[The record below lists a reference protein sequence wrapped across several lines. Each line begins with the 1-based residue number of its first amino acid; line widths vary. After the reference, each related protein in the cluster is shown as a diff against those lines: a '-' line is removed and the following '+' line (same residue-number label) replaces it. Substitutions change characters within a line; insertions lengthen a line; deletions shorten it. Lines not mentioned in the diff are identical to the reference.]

1 MSRKT
6 FKRILSIGVC
16 TLVLSMSLYYT
27 EKAHAIAG
35 PSDRQY
41 VENPNPHIIVNVT
54 GTDQNG
60 NSILP
65 HYIEVNVKMGQT
77 LSKEEILDYIA
88 RNLNSSVGGE
98 SKNVQYSNIEFNES
112 AYLKRQLDDGKTEE
126 IAIDNDGVTVPKDG
140 PNKFWIDVPVTCT
153 VTPIVTET
161 HEVRW
166 GTPVAISHRIYFVE
180 ESSGKVLDE
189 YTNLHTADSE
199 LNGYRVGDYI
209 TDYALSKS
217 AYEAFLNSRL
227 DKEGYKLQHRI
238 STNVRQNLQ
247 INKLIFNYDFNE
259 ENIYYQIGNIR
270 PLLSRSS
277 AEVESD
283 IITERYYVSKNAKSL
298 ARTESTISI
307 KMVDAKTEQP
317 LFNHT
322 LTGYQ
327 LVTVSHVYN
336 RLFEENL
343 IPTTKSGE
351 RYFIQNMK
359 KTAEQEYTVYLSETP
374 YSKENAPVISYD
386 ARPVDWD
393 YHSGASGSLENQPN
407 IYTEE
412 DSTEFLGNKP
422 QAACYPN
429 KQFACENTDSKY
441 NYSYLEK

>member
-1 MSRKT
+1 
-6 FKRILSIGVC
+6 
-16 TLVLSMSLYYT
+16 MSLYYT

-41 VENPNPHIIVNVT
+41 VEKPNPHIIVNVT

-98 SKNVQYSNIEFNES
+98 SKNVQYSNIEFKES
-112 AYLKRQLDDGKTEE
+112 AYLKRQLDDRKIEE

-153 VTPIVTET
+153 VNSITPKLHKVE
-161 HEVRW
+161 W
-166 GTPVAISHRIYFVE
+166 GTPISVLHYVQFVDKTT
-180 ESSGKVLDE
+180 GKTLEDFKTIDFAE
-189 YTNLHTADSE
+189 IDLGIRHTGDS
-199 LNGYRVGDYI
+199 I
-209 TDYALSKS
+209 TDKELYNS
-217 AYEAFLNSRL
+217 AYSAFLRSKL
-227 DKEGYKLQHRI
+227 TKQGYQFQYRI
-238 STNVRQNLQ
+238 STDVQQNLQ
-247 INKLIFNYDFNE
+247 VTKKLYNYDVNE
-259 ENIYYQIGNIR
+259 ELINYQIENNR
-270 PLLSRSS
+270 PTLNLSNE
-277 AEVESD
+277 AETD
-283 IITERYYVSKNAKSL
+283 IFFERYYVSRDGDSL

-307 KMVDAKTEQP
+307 KMVDSKTEQA
-317 LFNHT
+317 LFNRT

-327 LVTVSHVYN
+327 LATVSNVYN

-351 RYFIQNMK
+351 KYFIQNMK

-429 KQFACENTDSKY
+429 KQFACENTDSTY

>member
-77 LSKEEILDYIA
+77 LSKKEILDYIA

-98 SKNVQYSNIEFNES
+98 SKNVQYSNIELKES

-153 VTPIVTET
+153 VNSITPKLHKVE
-161 HEVRW
+161 W
-166 GTPVAISHRIYFVE
+166 GTPISVLHYVQFVDKTT
-180 ESSGKVLDE
+180 GKTLEDFKTIDFAE
-189 YTNLHTADSE
+189 IDLGIRHTGDS
-199 LNGYRVGDYI
+199 I
-209 TDYALSKS
+209 TDKELYNS
-217 AYEAFLNSRL
+217 AYSAFLRSKL
-227 DKEGYKLQHRI
+227 TKQGYQFQYRI
-238 STNVRQNLQ
+238 STDVQQNLQ
-247 INKLIFNYDFNE
+247 VTKKLYNYDVNE
-259 ENIYYQIGNIR
+259 ELINYQIENNR
-270 PLLSRSS
+270 PTLNLSNE
-277 AEVESD
+277 AETD
-283 IITERYYVSKNAKSL
+283 IFFERYYVSRDGDSL

-307 KMVDAKTEQP
+307 KMVDAKTEQA

-327 LVTVSHVYN
+327 LATVSNVYN

-351 RYFIQNMK
+351 KYFIQNMK
-359 KTAEQEYTVYLSETP
+359 KTAEQEYTVYLSEIP

>member
-16 TLVLSMSLYYT
+16 TLVLSMSPYYT

-41 VENPNPHIIVNVT
+41 VEKPNPHIIVNVT

-98 SKNVQYSNIEFNES
+98 SKNVQYSNIEFKES
-112 AYLKRQLDDGKTEE
+112 AYLKRQLDDRKIEE

-153 VTPIVTET
+153 VNSITPKLHKVE
-161 HEVRW
+161 W
-166 GTPVAISHRIYFVE
+166 GTPISVLHYVQFVDKTT
-180 ESSGKVLDE
+180 GKTLEDFKTIDFAE
-189 YTNLHTADSE
+189 IDLGIRHTGDS
-199 LNGYRVGDYI
+199 I
-209 TDYALSKS
+209 TDKELYNS
-217 AYEAFLNSRL
+217 AYSAFLRSKL
-227 DKEGYKLQHRI
+227 TKQGYQFQYRI
-238 STNVRQNLQ
+238 STDVQQNLQ
-247 INKLIFNYDFNE
+247 VTKKLYNYDVNE
-259 ENIYYQIGNIR
+259 ELINYQIENNR
-270 PLLSRSS
+270 PTLNLSNE
-277 AEVESD
+277 AETD
-283 IITERYYVSKNAKSL
+283 IFFERYYVSRDGDSL

-307 KMVDAKTEQP
+307 KMVDSKTEQA

-327 LVTVSHVYN
+327 LATVSNVYN

-351 RYFIQNMK
+351 KYFIQNMK

-429 KQFACENTDSKY
+429 KQFACENTDSTY

>member
-1 MSRKT
+1 
-6 FKRILSIGVC
+6 
-16 TLVLSMSLYYT
+16 MSLYYT

-77 LSKEEILDYIA
+77 LSKKEILDYIA

-98 SKNVQYSNIEFNES
+98 SKNVQYSNIEFKES

-153 VTPIVTET
+153 VNSITPKFHKVE
-161 HEVRW
+161 W
-166 GTPVAISHRIYFVE
+166 GTPISVLHYVQFVDKTT
-180 ESSGKVLDE
+180 GKTLEDFKTIDFAE
-189 YTNLHTADSE
+189 IDLGIRHTGDS
-199 LNGYRVGDYI
+199 I
-209 TDYALSKS
+209 TDKELYNS
-217 AYEAFLNSRL
+217 AYSAFLRSKL
-227 DKEGYKLQHRI
+227 TKQGYQFQYRI
-238 STNVRQNLQ
+238 STDVQQNLQ
-247 INKLIFNYDFNE
+247 VTKKLYNYDVNE
-259 ENIYYQIGNIR
+259 ELINYQIENNR
-270 PLLSRSS
+270 PTLNLSNE
-277 AEVESD
+277 AETD
-283 IITERYYVSKNAKSL
+283 IFFERYYVSRDGDSL

-327 LVTVSHVYN
+327 LSTVSNVYN

-351 RYFIQNMK
+351 KYFIQNMK

-374 YSKENAPVISYD
+374 YSEENAPVISYD

>member
-1 MSRKT
+1 
-6 FKRILSIGVC
+6 
-16 TLVLSMSLYYT
+16 MSLYYT

-77 LSKEEILDYIA
+77 LSKKEILDYIA

-98 SKNVQYSNIEFNES
+98 SKNVQYSNIEFKES

-126 IAIDNDGVTVPKDG
+126 IAIDNDGVTVLKDG

-153 VTPIVTET
+153 VNSITPKLHKVE
-161 HEVRW
+161 W
-166 GTPVAISHRIYFVE
+166 GTPISVLHYVQFVDKTT
-180 ESSGKVLDE
+180 GKTLEDFKTIDFAE
-189 YTNLHTADSE
+189 IDLGIRHTGDS
-199 LNGYRVGDYI
+199 I
-209 TDYALSKS
+209 TDKELYNS
-217 AYEAFLNSRL
+217 AYSAFLRSKL
-227 DKEGYKLQHRI
+227 TKQGYQFQYRI
-238 STNVRQNLQ
+238 STDVQQNLQ
-247 INKLIFNYDFNE
+247 VTKKLYNYDVNE
-259 ENIYYQIGNIR
+259 ELINYQIENNR
-270 PLLSRSS
+270 PTLNLSNE
-277 AEVESD
+277 AETD
-283 IITERYYVSKNAKSL
+283 IFFERYYVSRDGDSL

-307 KMVDAKTEQP
+307 KMVDAKTEQA

-327 LVTVSHVYN
+327 LATVSNVYN

-351 RYFIQNMK
+351 KYFIQNMK
-359 KTAEQEYTVYLSETP
+359 KTAEQEYTVYLSEIP

>member
-60 NSILP
+60 NNILP

-77 LSKEEILDYIA
+77 LSKKEILDYIA

-98 SKNVQYSNIEFNES
+98 SKNVQYSNIEFKES

-126 IAIDNDGVTVPKDG
+126 IAIDNDGVIIPKDG

-153 VTPIVTET
+153 VNSITPKLHKVE
-161 HEVRW
+161 W
-166 GTPVAISHRIYFVE
+166 GTPISVLHYIQFVDKTT
-180 ESSGKVLDE
+180 GKTLEDFKTIDFAE
-189 YTNLHTADSE
+189 IDLGIRHTGDS
-199 LNGYRVGDYI
+199 I
-209 TDYALSKS
+209 TDKELYNS
-217 AYEAFLNSRL
+217 AYSAFLRSKL
-227 DKEGYKLQHRI
+227 TKQGYQFQYRI
-238 STNVRQNLQ
+238 STDVQQNLQ
-247 INKLIFNYDFNE
+247 VTKKLYNYDVNE
-259 ENIYYQIGNIR
+259 ELINYQIENNR
-270 PLLSRSS
+270 PTLNLSNE
-277 AEVESD
+277 AETD
-283 IITERYYVSKNAKSL
+283 IFFERYYVSRDGDSL

-327 LVTVSHVYN
+327 LSTVSNIYN

-351 RYFIQNMK
+351 KYFIQNMK

-374 YSKENAPVISYD
+374 YSEENAPVISYD

>member
-41 VENPNPHIIVNVT
+41 VEKPNPHIIVNVT

-98 SKNVQYSNIEFNES
+98 SKNVQYSNIEFKES
-112 AYLKRQLDDGKTEE
+112 AYLKRQLDDRKIEE

-153 VTPIVTET
+153 VNSITPKLHKVE
-161 HEVRW
+161 W
-166 GTPVAISHRIYFVE
+166 GTPISVLHYVQFVDKTT
-180 ESSGKVLDE
+180 GKTLEDFKTIDFAE
-189 YTNLHTADSE
+189 IDLGIRHTGDS
-199 LNGYRVGDYI
+199 I
-209 TDYALSKS
+209 TDKELYNS
-217 AYEAFLNSRL
+217 AYSAFLRSKL
-227 DKEGYKLQHRI
+227 TKQGYQFQYRI
-238 STNVRQNLQ
+238 STDVQQNLQ
-247 INKLIFNYDFNE
+247 VTKKLYNYDVNE
-259 ENIYYQIGNIR
+259 ELINYQIENNR
-270 PLLSRSS
+270 PTLNLSNE
-277 AEVESD
+277 AETD
-283 IITERYYVSKNAKSL
+283 IFFERYYVSRDGDSL

-307 KMVDAKTEQP
+307 KMVDSKTEQA

-327 LVTVSHVYN
+327 LATVSNVYN
-336 RLFEENL
+336 RLFEENI

-351 RYFIQNMK
+351 KYFIQNMK

-429 KQFACENTDSKY
+429 KQFACENTDSTY

>member
-16 TLVLSMSLYYT
+16 TFVLSMSLYYT

-77 LSKEEILDYIA
+77 LSKKEILDYIA

-98 SKNVQYSNIEFNES
+98 SKNVQYSNIEFKES

-153 VTPIVTET
+153 VNSITPKLHKVE
-161 HEVRW
+161 W
-166 GTPVAISHRIYFVE
+166 GTPISVLHYVQFVDKTT
-180 ESSGKVLDE
+180 GKTLEDFKTIDFAE
-189 YTNLHTADSE
+189 IDLGIRHTGDS
-199 LNGYRVGDYI
+199 I
-209 TDYALSKS
+209 TDKELYNS
-217 AYEAFLNSRL
+217 AYSAFLRSKL
-227 DKEGYKLQHRI
+227 TKQGYQFQYRI
-238 STNVRQNLQ
+238 STDVQQNLQ
-247 INKLIFNYDFNE
+247 VTKKLYNYDVNE
-259 ENIYYQIGNIR
+259 ELINYQIENNR
-270 PLLSRSS
+270 PTLNLSNE
-277 AEVESD
+277 AETD
-283 IITERYYVSKNAKSL
+283 IFFERYYVSRDGDSL

-327 LVTVSHVYN
+327 LSTVSNVYN

-351 RYFIQNMK
+351 KYFIQNMK

-374 YSKENAPVISYD
+374 YSEENAPVISYD

>member
-77 LSKEEILDYIA
+77 LSKKEILDYIA

-98 SKNVQYSNIEFNES
+98 SKNVQYSNIEFKES

-153 VTPIVTET
+153 VNSITPKLHKVE
-161 HEVRW
+161 W
-166 GTPVAISHRIYFVE
+166 GTPISVLHYVQFVDKTT
-180 ESSGKVLDE
+180 GKTLEDFKTIDFAE
-189 YTNLHTADSE
+189 IDLGIRHTGDS
-199 LNGYRVGDYI
+199 I
-209 TDYALSKS
+209 TDKELYNS
-217 AYEAFLNSRL
+217 AYSAFLRSKL
-227 DKEGYKLQHRI
+227 TKQGYQFQYRI
-238 STNVRQNLQ
+238 STDVQQNLQ
-247 INKLIFNYDFNE
+247 VTKKLYNYDVNE
-259 ENIYYQIGNIR
+259 ELINYQIENNR
-270 PLLSRSS
+270 PTLNLSNE
-277 AEVESD
+277 AETD
-283 IITERYYVSKNAKSL
+283 IFFERYYVSRDGDSL

-327 LVTVSHVYN
+327 LSTVSNVYN

-351 RYFIQNMK
+351 KYFIQNMK

-374 YSKENAPVISYD
+374 YSEENAPVISYD

>member
-77 LSKEEILDYIA
+77 LSKKEILDYIA

-98 SKNVQYSNIEFNES
+98 SKNVQYSNIEFKES

-153 VTPIVTET
+153 VNSITPKLHKVE
-161 HEVRW
+161 W
-166 GTPVAISHRIYFVE
+166 GTPISVLHYVQFVDKTT
-180 ESSGKVLDE
+180 GKTLEDFKTIDFAE
-189 YTNLHTADSE
+189 IDLGIRHTGDS
-199 LNGYRVGDYI
+199 I
-209 TDYALSKS
+209 TDKELYNS
-217 AYEAFLNSRL
+217 AYSAFLRSKL
-227 DKEGYKLQHRI
+227 TKQGYQFQYRI
-238 STNVRQNLQ
+238 STDVQQNLQ
-247 INKLIFNYDFNE
+247 VTKKLYNYDVNE
-259 ENIYYQIGNIR
+259 ELINYQIENNR
-270 PLLSRSS
+270 PTLNLSNE
-277 AEVESD
+277 AETD
-283 IITERYYVSKNAKSL
+283 IFFERYYVSRDGDSL

-307 KMVDAKTEQP
+307 KMVDAKTEQA

-327 LVTVSHVYN
+327 LATVSNVYN

-351 RYFIQNMK
+351 KYFIQNMK
-359 KTAEQEYTVYLSETP
+359 KTAEQEYTIYLSEIP

>member
-1 MSRKT
+1 
-6 FKRILSIGVC
+6 
-16 TLVLSMSLYYT
+16 MSLYYT

-77 LSKEEILDYIA
+77 LSKKEILDYIA

-98 SKNVQYSNIEFNES
+98 SKNVQYSNIEFKES
-112 AYLKRQLDDGKTEE
+112 AYMKRQLDDGKTEE
-126 IAIDNDGVTVPKDG
+126 IAIDNDGVIIPKDG

-153 VTPIVTET
+153 VNSITPKLHKVE
-161 HEVRW
+161 W
-166 GTPVAISHRIYFVE
+166 GTPISVLHYIQFVDKTT
-180 ESSGKVLDE
+180 GKTLEDFKTIDFAE
-189 YTNLHTADSE
+189 IDLGIRHTGDS
-199 LNGYRVGDYI
+199 I
-209 TDYALSKS
+209 TDKELYNS
-217 AYEAFLNSRL
+217 AYSAFLRSKL
-227 DKEGYKLQHRI
+227 TKQGYQFQYRI
-238 STNVRQNLQ
+238 STDVQQNLQ
-247 INKLIFNYDFNE
+247 VTKKLYNYDVNE
-259 ENIYYQIGNIR
+259 ELINYQIENNR
-270 PLLSRSS
+270 PTLNLSNE
-277 AEVESD
+277 AETD
-283 IITERYYVSKNAKSL
+283 IFFERYYVSRDGDSL

-327 LVTVSHVYN
+327 LSTVSNIYN

-351 RYFIQNMK
+351 KYFIQNMK

-374 YSKENAPVISYD
+374 YSEENAPVISYD

>member
-77 LSKEEILDYIA
+77 LSKKEILDYIA

-98 SKNVQYSNIEFNES
+98 SKNVQYSNIEFKES

-153 VTPIVTET
+153 VNSITPKLHKVE
-161 HEVRW
+161 W
-166 GTPVAISHRIYFVE
+166 GTPISVLHYVQFVDKTT
-180 ESSGKVLDE
+180 GKTLEDFKTIDFAE
-189 YTNLHTADSE
+189 IDLGIRHTGDS
-199 LNGYRVGDYI
+199 I
-209 TDYALSKS
+209 TDKELYDS
-217 AYEAFLNSRL
+217 AYSAFLRSKL
-227 DKEGYKLQHRI
+227 TKQGYQFQYRI
-238 STNVRQNLQ
+238 STDVQQNLQ
-247 INKLIFNYDFNE
+247 VTKKLYNYDVNE
-259 ENIYYQIGNIR
+259 ELINYQIENNR
-270 PLLSRSS
+270 PTLNLSNE
-277 AEVESD
+277 AETD
-283 IITERYYVSKNAKSL
+283 IFFERYYVSRDGDSL

-307 KMVDAKTEQP
+307 KMVDAKTEQA

-327 LVTVSHVYN
+327 LATVSNVYN

-351 RYFIQNMK
+351 KYFIQNMK
-359 KTAEQEYTVYLSETP
+359 KTAEQEYTVYLSEIP

>member
-77 LSKEEILDYIA
+77 LSKKEILDYIA

-98 SKNVQYSNIEFNES
+98 SKNVQYSNIEFKES

-126 IAIDNDGVTVPKDG
+126 IAIDNDGVIIPKDG

-153 VTPIVTET
+153 VNSITPKLHKVE
-161 HEVRW
+161 W
-166 GTPVAISHRIYFVE
+166 GTPISVLHYIQFVDKTT
-180 ESSGKVLDE
+180 GKTLEDFKTIDFAE
-189 YTNLHTADSE
+189 IDLGIRYTGDS
-199 LNGYRVGDYI
+199 I
-209 TDYALSKS
+209 TDKELYNS
-217 AYEAFLNSRL
+217 AYSAFLRSKL
-227 DKEGYKLQHRI
+227 TKQGYQFQYRI
-238 STNVRQNLQ
+238 STDVQQNLQ
-247 INKLIFNYDFNE
+247 VTKKLYNYDVNE
-259 ENIYYQIGNIR
+259 ELINYQIENNR
-270 PLLSRSS
+270 PTLNLSNE
-277 AEVESD
+277 AETD
-283 IITERYYVSKNAKSL
+283 IFFERYYVSRDGDSL

-327 LVTVSHVYN
+327 LSTVSNIYN

-351 RYFIQNMK
+351 KYFIQNMK

-374 YSKENAPVISYD
+374 YSEENAPVISYD

-429 KQFACENTDSKY
+429 KQFACEILTLNTTIAI
-441 NYSYLEK
+441 

>member
-41 VENPNPHIIVNVT
+41 VEKPNPHIIVNVT

-77 LSKEEILDYIA
+77 LSKKEILDYIA

-98 SKNVQYSNIEFNES
+98 SKNVQYSNIEFKES

-153 VTPIVTET
+153 VNSITPKLHKVE
-161 HEVRW
+161 W
-166 GTPVAISHRIYFVE
+166 GTPISVLHYVQFVDKTT
-180 ESSGKVLDE
+180 GKTLEDFKTIDFAE
-189 YTNLHTADSE
+189 IDLGIRHTGDS
-199 LNGYRVGDYI
+199 I
-209 TDYALSKS
+209 TDKELYNS
-217 AYEAFLNSRL
+217 AYSAFLRSKL
-227 DKEGYKLQHRI
+227 TKQGYQFQYRI
-238 STNVRQNLQ
+238 STDVQQNLQ
-247 INKLIFNYDFNE
+247 VTKKLYNYDVNE
-259 ENIYYQIGNIR
+259 ELINYQIENNR
-270 PLLSRSS
+270 PTLNLSNE
-277 AEVESD
+277 AETD
-283 IITERYYVSKNAKSL
+283 IFFERYYVSRDGDSL

-307 KMVDAKTEQP
+307 KMVDAKTEQA

-327 LVTVSHVYN
+327 LATVSNVYN

-351 RYFIQNMK
+351 KYFIQNMK
-359 KTAEQEYTVYLSETP
+359 KTAEQEYTVYLSEIP

>member
-1 MSRKT
+1 
-6 FKRILSIGVC
+6 
-16 TLVLSMSLYYT
+16 MSLYYT

-77 LSKEEILDYIA
+77 LSKKEILDYIA

-98 SKNVQYSNIEFNES
+98 SKNVQYSNIEFKES

-153 VTPIVTET
+153 VNSITPKLHKVE
-161 HEVRW
+161 W
-166 GTPVAISHRIYFVE
+166 GTPISVLHYVQFVDKTT
-180 ESSGKVLDE
+180 GKTLEDFKTIDFAE
-189 YTNLHTADSE
+189 IDLGIRHTGDS
-199 LNGYRVGDYI
+199 I
-209 TDYALSKS
+209 TDKELYNS
-217 AYEAFLNSRL
+217 AYSAFLRSKL
-227 DKEGYKLQHRI
+227 TKQGYQFQYRI
-238 STNVRQNLQ
+238 STDVQQNLQ
-247 INKLIFNYDFNE
+247 VTKKLYNYDVNE
-259 ENIYYQIGNIR
+259 ELINYQIENNR
-270 PLLSRSS
+270 PTLNLSNE
-277 AEVESD
+277 AETD
-283 IITERYYVSKNAKSL
+283 IFFERYYVSRDGDSL

-327 LVTVSHVYN
+327 LSTVSNVYN

-351 RYFIQNMK
+351 KYFIQNMK
-359 KTAEQEYTVYLSETP
+359 KTAEQEYTVYPSETP
-374 YSKENAPVISYD
+374 YSEENAPVISYD

>member
-27 EKAHAIAG
+27 EKVHAIAG

-41 VENPNPHIIVNVT
+41 VEKPNPHIIVNVT

-98 SKNVQYSNIEFNES
+98 SKNVQYSNIEFKES
-112 AYLKRQLDDGKTEE
+112 AYLKRQLDDRKIEE

-153 VTPIVTET
+153 VNSITPKLHKVE
-161 HEVRW
+161 W
-166 GTPVAISHRIYFVE
+166 GTPISVLHYVQFVDKTT
-180 ESSGKVLDE
+180 GKTLEDFKTIDFAE
-189 YTNLHTADSE
+189 IDLGIRHTGDS
-199 LNGYRVGDYI
+199 I
-209 TDYALSKS
+209 TDKELYNS
-217 AYEAFLNSRL
+217 AYSAFLRSKL
-227 DKEGYKLQHRI
+227 TKQGYQFQYRI
-238 STNVRQNLQ
+238 STDVQQNLQ
-247 INKLIFNYDFNE
+247 VTKKLYNYDVNE
-259 ENIYYQIGNIR
+259 ELINYQIENNR
-270 PLLSRSS
+270 PTLNLSNE
-277 AEVESD
+277 AETD
-283 IITERYYVSKNAKSL
+283 IFFERYYVSRDGDSL

-307 KMVDAKTEQP
+307 KMVDSKTEQA

-327 LVTVSHVYN
+327 LATVSNVYN

-351 RYFIQNMK
+351 KYFIQNMK

-429 KQFACENTDSKY
+429 KQFACENTDSTY

>member
-41 VENPNPHIIVNVT
+41 VEKPNPHIIVNVT

-98 SKNVQYSNIEFNES
+98 SKNVQYSNIEFKES
-112 AYLKRQLDDGKTEE
+112 AYLKRQLDDRKIEE

-153 VTPIVTET
+153 VNSITPKLHKVE
-161 HEVRW
+161 W
-166 GTPVAISHRIYFVE
+166 GTPISVLHYVQFVDKTT
-180 ESSGKVLDE
+180 GKTLEDFKTIDFAE
-189 YTNLHTADSE
+189 IDLGIRHTGDS
-199 LNGYRVGDYI
+199 I
-209 TDYALSKS
+209 TDKELYNS
-217 AYEAFLNSRL
+217 AYSAFLRSKL
-227 DKEGYKLQHRI
+227 TKQGYQFQYRI
-238 STNVRQNLQ
+238 STDVQQNLQ
-247 INKLIFNYDFNE
+247 VTKKLYNYDVNE
-259 ENIYYQIGNIR
+259 ELINYQIENNR
-270 PLLSRSS
+270 PTLNLSNE
-277 AEVESD
+277 AKTD
-283 IITERYYVSKNAKSL
+283 IFFERYYVSRDGDSL

-307 KMVDAKTEQP
+307 KMVDSKTEQA

-327 LVTVSHVYN
+327 LATVSNVYN

-351 RYFIQNMK
+351 KYFIQNMK

-429 KQFACENTDSKY
+429 KQFACENTDSTY

>member
-1 MSRKT
+1 
-6 FKRILSIGVC
+6 
-16 TLVLSMSLYYT
+16 MSLYYT

-77 LSKEEILDYIA
+77 LSKKEILDYIT

-98 SKNVQYSNIEFNES
+98 SKNVQYSNIEFKES

-126 IAIDNDGVTVPKDG
+126 IAIDNDGVIIPKDG

-153 VTPIVTET
+153 VNSITPKLHKVE
-161 HEVRW
+161 W
-166 GTPVAISHRIYFVE
+166 GTPISVLHYIQFVDKTT
-180 ESSGKVLDE
+180 GKTLEDFKTIDFAE
-189 YTNLHTADSE
+189 IDLGIRHTGDS
-199 LNGYRVGDYI
+199 I
-209 TDYALSKS
+209 TDKELYNS
-217 AYEAFLNSRL
+217 AYSAFLRSKL
-227 DKEGYKLQHRI
+227 TKQGYQFQYRI
-238 STNVRQNLQ
+238 STDVQQNLQ
-247 INKLIFNYDFNE
+247 VTKKLYNYDVNE
-259 ENIYYQIGNIR
+259 ELINYQIENNR
-270 PLLSRSS
+270 PTLNLSNE
-277 AEVESD
+277 AETD
-283 IITERYYVSKNAKSL
+283 IFFERYYVSRDGDSL

-327 LVTVSHVYN
+327 LSTVSNIYN

-351 RYFIQNMK
+351 KYFIQNMK

-374 YSKENAPVISYD
+374 YSEENAPVISYD

>member
-77 LSKEEILDYIA
+77 LSKKEILDYIA

-98 SKNVQYSNIEFNES
+98 SKNVQYSNIEFKES

-126 IAIDNDGVTVPKDG
+126 IAIDNDGVIIPKDG

-153 VTPIVTET
+153 VNSITPKLHKVE
-161 HEVRW
+161 W
-166 GTPVAISHRIYFVE
+166 GTPISVLHYIQFVDKTT
-180 ESSGKVLDE
+180 GKTLEDFKTIDFAE
-189 YTNLHTADSE
+189 IDLGIRHTGDS
-199 LNGYRVGDYI
+199 I
-209 TDYALSKS
+209 TDKELYNS
-217 AYEAFLNSRL
+217 AYSAFLRSKL
-227 DKEGYKLQHRI
+227 TKQGYQFQYRI
-238 STNVRQNLQ
+238 STDVQQNLQ
-247 INKLIFNYDFNE
+247 VTKKLYNYDVNE
-259 ENIYYQIGNIR
+259 ELINYQIENNR
-270 PLLSRSS
+270 PTLNLSNE
-277 AEVESD
+277 AETD
-283 IITERYYVSKNAKSL
+283 IFFERYYVSRDGDSL

-327 LVTVSHVYN
+327 LSTVSNIYN

-351 RYFIQNMK
+351 KYFIQNMK

-374 YSKENAPVISYD
+374 YSEENAPVISYD

-393 YHSGASGSLENQPN
+393 YHSGASGSLENQHN

>member
-77 LSKEEILDYIA
+77 LSKKEILDYIA

-98 SKNVQYSNIEFNES
+98 SKNVQYSNIEFKES

-126 IAIDNDGVTVPKDG
+126 IAIDNDGVTIPKDG

-153 VTPIVTET
+153 VNSITPKLHKVE
-161 HEVRW
+161 W
-166 GTPVAISHRIYFVE
+166 GTPISVLHYIQFVDKTT
-180 ESSGKVLDE
+180 GKTLEDFKTIDFAE
-189 YTNLHTADSE
+189 IDLGIRHTGDS
-199 LNGYRVGDYI
+199 I
-209 TDYALSKS
+209 TDKELYNS
-217 AYEAFLNSRL
+217 AYSAFLRSKL
-227 DKEGYKLQHRI
+227 TKQGYQFQYRI
-238 STNVRQNLQ
+238 STDVQQNLQ
-247 INKLIFNYDFNE
+247 VTKKLYNYDVNE
-259 ENIYYQIGNIR
+259 ELINYQIENNR
-270 PLLSRSS
+270 PTLNLSNE
-277 AEVESD
+277 AETD
-283 IITERYYVSKNAKSL
+283 IFFERYYVSRDGDSL

-327 LVTVSHVYN
+327 LSTVSNVYN

-351 RYFIQNMK
+351 KYFIQNMK

-374 YSKENAPVISYD
+374 YSEENAPVISYD

-429 KQFACENTDSKY
+429 KQFACENTDSKC

>member
-1 MSRKT
+1 
-6 FKRILSIGVC
+6 
-16 TLVLSMSLYYT
+16 MSLYYT

-77 LSKEEILDYIA
+77 LSKKEILDYIA

-98 SKNVQYSNIEFNES
+98 SKNVQYSNIEFKES

-126 IAIDNDGVTVPKDG
+126 IAIDNDGVIIPKDG

-153 VTPIVTET
+153 VNSITPKLHKVE
-161 HEVRW
+161 W
-166 GTPVAISHRIYFVE
+166 GTPISVLHYIQFVDKTT
-180 ESSGKVLDE
+180 GKTLEDFKTIDFAE
-189 YTNLHTADSE
+189 IDLGIRHTGDS
-199 LNGYRVGDYI
+199 I
-209 TDYALSKS
+209 TDKELYNS
-217 AYEAFLNSRL
+217 AYSAFLRSKL
-227 DKEGYKLQHRI
+227 TKQGYQFQYRI
-238 STNVRQNLQ
+238 STDVQQNLQ
-247 INKLIFNYDFNE
+247 VTKKLYNYDVNE
-259 ENIYYQIGNIR
+259 ELINYQIENNR
-270 PLLSRSS
+270 PTLNLSNE
-277 AEVESD
+277 AETD
-283 IITERYYVSKNAKSL
+283 IFFERYYVSRDGDSL

-327 LVTVSHVYN
+327 LSTVSNIYN

-351 RYFIQNMK
+351 KYFIQNMK
-359 KTAEQEYTVYLSETP
+359 KTAEQEYTVHLSETP
-374 YSKENAPVISYD
+374 YSEENAPVISYD

>member
-41 VENPNPHIIVNVT
+41 VEKPNPHIIVNVT

-98 SKNVQYSNIEFNES
+98 SKNVQYSNIEFKES
-112 AYLKRQLDDGKTEE
+112 AYLKRQLDDRKIEE

-153 VTPIVTET
+153 VNSITPKLHKVE
-161 HEVRW
+161 W
-166 GTPVAISHRIYFVE
+166 GTPISVLHYVQFVDKTT
-180 ESSGKVLDE
+180 GKTLEDFKTIDFAE
-189 YTNLHTADSE
+189 IDLGIRHTGDS
-199 LNGYRVGDYI
+199 I
-209 TDYALSKS
+209 TDKELYNS
-217 AYEAFLNSRL
+217 AYSAFLRSKL
-227 DKEGYKLQHRI
+227 TKQGYQFQYRI
-238 STNVRQNLQ
+238 STDVQQNLQ
-247 INKLIFNYDFNE
+247 VTKKLYNYDVNE
-259 ENIYYQIGNIR
+259 ELINYQIENNR
-270 PLLSRSS
+270 PTLNLSNE
-277 AEVESD
+277 AETD
-283 IITERYYVSKNAKSL
+283 IFFERYYVSRDGDSL

-307 KMVDAKTEQP
+307 KMVDSKTEQA

-327 LVTVSHVYN
+327 LATVSNVYN

-351 RYFIQNMK
+351 KYFIQNMR

-429 KQFACENTDSKY
+429 KQFACENTDSTY

>member
-1 MSRKT
+1 
-6 FKRILSIGVC
+6 
-16 TLVLSMSLYYT
+16 MSLYYT

-77 LSKEEILDYIA
+77 LSKKEILDYIA

-98 SKNVQYSNIEFNES
+98 SKNVQYCNIEFKES

-153 VTPIVTET
+153 VNSITPKLHKVE
-161 HEVRW
+161 W
-166 GTPVAISHRIYFVE
+166 GTPISVLHYVQFVDKTT
-180 ESSGKVLDE
+180 GKTLEDFKTIDFAE
-189 YTNLHTADSE
+189 IDLGIRHTGDS
-199 LNGYRVGDYI
+199 I
-209 TDYALSKS
+209 TDKELYNS
-217 AYEAFLNSRL
+217 AYSAFLRSKL
-227 DKEGYKLQHRI
+227 TKQGYQFQYRI
-238 STNVRQNLQ
+238 STDVQQNLQ
-247 INKLIFNYDFNE
+247 VTKKLYNYDVNE
-259 ENIYYQIGNIR
+259 ELINYQIENNR
-270 PLLSRSS
+270 PTLNLSNE
-277 AEVESD
+277 AETD
-283 IITERYYVSKNAKSL
+283 IFFERYYVSRDGDSL

-327 LVTVSHVYN
+327 LSTVSNVYN

-351 RYFIQNMK
+351 KYFIQNMK

-374 YSKENAPVISYD
+374 YSEENAPVISYD

>member
-1 MSRKT
+1 
-6 FKRILSIGVC
+6 
-16 TLVLSMSLYYT
+16 MSLYYT

-77 LSKEEILDYIA
+77 LSKKEILDYIA

-98 SKNVQYSNIEFNES
+98 SKNVQYSNIEFKES

-126 IAIDNDGVTVPKDG
+126 IAIDNDGVTIPKDG

-153 VTPIVTET
+153 VNSITPKLHKVE
-161 HEVRW
+161 W
-166 GTPVAISHRIYFVE
+166 GTPISVLHYIQFVDKTT
-180 ESSGKVLDE
+180 GKTLEDFKTIDFAE
-189 YTNLHTADSE
+189 IDLGIRHTGDS
-199 LNGYRVGDYI
+199 I
-209 TDYALSKS
+209 TDKELYNS
-217 AYEAFLNSRL
+217 AYSAFLRSKL
-227 DKEGYKLQHRI
+227 TKQGYQFQYRI
-238 STNVRQNLQ
+238 STDVQQNLQ
-247 INKLIFNYDFNE
+247 VTKKLYNYDVNE
-259 ENIYYQIGNIR
+259 ELINYQIENNR
-270 PLLSRSS
+270 PTLNLSNE
-277 AEVESD
+277 AETD
-283 IITERYYVSKNAKSL
+283 IFFERYYVSRDGDSL

-327 LVTVSHVYN
+327 LSTVSNVYN

-351 RYFIQNMK
+351 KYFIQNMK

-374 YSKENAPVISYD
+374 YSEENAPVISYD

>member
-77 LSKEEILDYIA
+77 LSKKEILDYIA

-98 SKNVQYSNIEFNES
+98 SKNVQYSNIEFKES

-153 VTPIVTET
+153 VNSITPKLHKVE
-161 HEVRW
+161 W
-166 GTPVAISHRIYFVE
+166 GTPISVLHYVQFVDKTT
-180 ESSGKVLDE
+180 GKTLEDFKTIDFAE
-189 YTNLHTADSE
+189 IDLGIRHTGDS
-199 LNGYRVGDYI
+199 I
-209 TDYALSKS
+209 TDKELYNS
-217 AYEAFLNSRL
+217 AYSAFLRSKL
-227 DKEGYKLQHRI
+227 TKQGYQFQYRI
-238 STNVRQNLQ
+238 STDVQQNLQ
-247 INKLIFNYDFNE
+247 VTKKLYNYDVNE
-259 ENIYYQIGNIR
+259 ELINYQIENNR
-270 PLLSRSS
+270 PTLNLSNE
-277 AEVESD
+277 AETD
-283 IITERYYVSKNAKSL
+283 IFFERYYVSRDRDSL

-327 LVTVSHVYN
+327 LSTVSNVYN

-351 RYFIQNMK
+351 KYFIQNMK

-374 YSKENAPVISYD
+374 YSEENAPVISYD

>member
-54 GTDQNG
+54 GTDQNR

-77 LSKEEILDYIA
+77 LSKKEILDYIA

-98 SKNVQYSNIEFNES
+98 SKNVQYSNIEFKES

-126 IAIDNDGVTVPKDG
+126 IAIDNDGVIIPKDG

-153 VTPIVTET
+153 VNSITPKLHKVE
-161 HEVRW
+161 W
-166 GTPVAISHRIYFVE
+166 GTPISVLHYIQFVDKTT
-180 ESSGKVLDE
+180 GKTLEDFKTIDFAE
-189 YTNLHTADSE
+189 IDLGIRHTGDS
-199 LNGYRVGDYI
+199 I
-209 TDYALSKS
+209 TDKELYNS
-217 AYEAFLNSRL
+217 AYSAFLRSKL
-227 DKEGYKLQHRI
+227 TKQGYQFQYRI
-238 STNVRQNLQ
+238 STDVQQNLQ
-247 INKLIFNYDFNE
+247 VTKKLYNYDVNE
-259 ENIYYQIGNIR
+259 ELINYQIENNR
-270 PLLSRSS
+270 PTLNLSNE
-277 AEVESD
+277 AETD
-283 IITERYYVSKNAKSL
+283 IFFERYYVSRDGDSL

-327 LVTVSHVYN
+327 LSTVSNIYN

-351 RYFIQNMK
+351 KYFIQNMK

-374 YSKENAPVISYD
+374 YSEENAPVISYD

>member
-35 PSDRQY
+35 PSDHQY
-41 VENPNPHIIVNVT
+41 VEKPNPHIIVNVT

-98 SKNVQYSNIEFNES
+98 SKNVQYSNIEFKES
-112 AYLKRQLDDGKTEE
+112 AYLKRQLDDRKIEE

-153 VTPIVTET
+153 VNSITPKLHKVE
-161 HEVRW
+161 W
-166 GTPVAISHRIYFVE
+166 GTPISVLHYVQFVDKTT
-180 ESSGKVLDE
+180 GKTLEDFKTIDFAE
-189 YTNLHTADSE
+189 IDLGIRHTGDS
-199 LNGYRVGDYI
+199 I
-209 TDYALSKS
+209 TDKELYNS
-217 AYEAFLNSRL
+217 AYSAFLRSKL
-227 DKEGYKLQHRI
+227 TKQGYQFQYRI
-238 STNVRQNLQ
+238 STDVQQNLQ
-247 INKLIFNYDFNE
+247 VTKKLYNYDVNE
-259 ENIYYQIGNIR
+259 ELINYQIENNR
-270 PLLSRSS
+270 PTLNLSNE
-277 AEVESD
+277 AETD
-283 IITERYYVSKNAKSL
+283 IFFERYYVSRDGDSL

-307 KMVDAKTEQP
+307 KMVDSKTEQA

-327 LVTVSHVYN
+327 LATVSNVYN

-351 RYFIQNMK
+351 KYFIQNMK

-429 KQFACENTDSKY
+429 KQFACENTDSTY

>member
-77 LSKEEILDYIA
+77 LSKKEILDYIA

-98 SKNVQYSNIEFNES
+98 SKNVQYSNIEFKES
-112 AYLKRQLDDGKTEE
+112 AYMKRQLDDGKTEE
-126 IAIDNDGVTVPKDG
+126 IAIDNDGVIIPKDG

-153 VTPIVTET
+153 VNSITPKLHKVE
-161 HEVRW
+161 W
-166 GTPVAISHRIYFVE
+166 GTPISVLHYIQFVDKTT
-180 ESSGKVLDE
+180 GKTLEDFKTIDFAE
-189 YTNLHTADSE
+189 IDLGIRHTGDS
-199 LNGYRVGDYI
+199 I
-209 TDYALSKS
+209 TDKELYNS
-217 AYEAFLNSRL
+217 AYSAFLRSKL
-227 DKEGYKLQHRI
+227 TKQGYQFQYRI
-238 STNVRQNLQ
+238 STDVQQNLQ
-247 INKLIFNYDFNE
+247 VTKKLYNYDVNE
-259 ENIYYQIGNIR
+259 ELINYQIENNR
-270 PLLSRSS
+270 PTLNLSNE
-277 AEVESD
+277 AETD
-283 IITERYYVSKNAKSL
+283 IFFERYYVSRDGDSL

-327 LVTVSHVYN
+327 LSTVSNIYN

-351 RYFIQNMK
+351 KYFIQNMK

-374 YSKENAPVISYD
+374 YSEENAPVISYD

>member
-77 LSKEEILDYIA
+77 LSKKEILDYIA

-98 SKNVQYSNIEFNES
+98 SKNVQYSNIEFKES

-126 IAIDNDGVTVPKDG
+126 IAIDNDGVIIPKDG

-153 VTPIVTET
+153 VNSITPKLHKVE
-161 HEVRW
+161 W
-166 GTPVAISHRIYFVE
+166 GTPISVLHYIQFVDKTT
-180 ESSGKVLDE
+180 GKTLEDFKTIDFAE
-189 YTNLHTADSE
+189 IDLGIRHTGDS
-199 LNGYRVGDYI
+199 I
-209 TDYALSKS
+209 TDKELYNS
-217 AYEAFLNSRL
+217 AYSAFLRSKL
-227 DKEGYKLQHRI
+227 TKQGYQFQYRI
-238 STNVRQNLQ
+238 STDVQQNLQ
-247 INKLIFNYDFNE
+247 VTKKLYNYDVNE
-259 ENIYYQIGNIR
+259 ELINYQIENNR
-270 PLLSRSS
+270 PTLNLSNE
-277 AEVESD
+277 AETD
-283 IITERYYVSKNAKSL
+283 IFFERYYVSRDGDSL

-327 LVTVSHVYN
+327 LSTVSNIYN

-351 RYFIQNMK
+351 KYFIQNMK

-374 YSKENAPVISYD
+374 YSEENAPVISYD

>member
-1 MSRKT
+1 
-6 FKRILSIGVC
+6 
-16 TLVLSMSLYYT
+16 MSLYYT

-77 LSKEEILDYIA
+77 LSKKEILDYIA
-88 RNLNSSVGGE
+88 RNLNSSVGVE
-98 SKNVQYSNIEFNES
+98 SKNVQYSNIEFKES

-153 VTPIVTET
+153 VNSITPKLHKVE
-161 HEVRW
+161 W
-166 GTPVAISHRIYFVE
+166 GTPISVLHYVQFVDKTT
-180 ESSGKVLDE
+180 GKTLEDFKTIDFAE
-189 YTNLHTADSE
+189 IDLGIRHTGDS
-199 LNGYRVGDYI
+199 I
-209 TDYALSKS
+209 TDKELYNS
-217 AYEAFLNSRL
+217 AYSAFLRSKL
-227 DKEGYKLQHRI
+227 TKQGYQFQYRI
-238 STNVRQNLQ
+238 STDVQQNLQ
-247 INKLIFNYDFNE
+247 VTKKLYNYDVNE
-259 ENIYYQIGNIR
+259 ELINYQIENNR
-270 PLLSRSS
+270 PTLNLSNE
-277 AEVESD
+277 AETD
-283 IITERYYVSKNAKSL
+283 IFFERYYVSRDGDSL

-327 LVTVSHVYN
+327 LSTVSNVYN

-351 RYFIQNMK
+351 KYFIQNMK

-374 YSKENAPVISYD
+374 YSEENAPVISYD

>member
-1 MSRKT
+1 
-6 FKRILSIGVC
+6 
-16 TLVLSMSLYYT
+16 MSLYYT

-77 LSKEEILDYIA
+77 LSKKEILDYIA

-98 SKNVQYSNIEFNES
+98 SKNVQYSNIEFKES

-153 VTPIVTET
+153 VNSITPKLHKVE
-161 HEVRW
+161 W
-166 GTPVAISHRIYFVE
+166 GTPISVLHYVQFVDKTT
-180 ESSGKVLDE
+180 GKTLEDFKTIDFAE
-189 YTNLHTADSE
+189 IDLGIRHTGDS
-199 LNGYRVGDYI
+199 I
-209 TDYALSKS
+209 TDKELYNS
-217 AYEAFLNSRL
+217 AYSAFLRSKL
-227 DKEGYKLQHRI
+227 TKQGYQFQYRI
-238 STNVRQNLQ
+238 STDVQQNLQ
-247 INKLIFNYDFNE
+247 VTKKLYNYDVNE
-259 ENIYYQIGNIR
+259 ELINYQIENNR
-270 PLLSRSS
+270 PTLNLSNE
-277 AEVESD
+277 AETD
-283 IITERYYVSKNAKSL
+283 IFFERYYVSRDGDSL

-307 KMVDAKTEQP
+307 KMVDAKTEQA

-327 LVTVSHVYN
+327 LATVSNVYN

-351 RYFIQNMK
+351 KYFIQNMK
-359 KTAEQEYTVYLSETP
+359 KTAEQEYTVYLSEIP

>member
-1 MSRKT
+1 
-6 FKRILSIGVC
+6 
-16 TLVLSMSLYYT
+16 MSLYYT

-41 VENPNPHIIVNVT
+41 VEKPNPHIIVNVT

-98 SKNVQYSNIEFNES
+98 SKNVQYSNIEFKES
-112 AYLKRQLDDGKTEE
+112 AYLKRQLDDRKIEE

-153 VTPIVTET
+153 VNSITPKLHKVE
-161 HEVRW
+161 W
-166 GTPVAISHRIYFVE
+166 GTPISVLHYVQFVDKTT
-180 ESSGKVLDE
+180 GKTLEDFKTIDFAE
-189 YTNLHTADSE
+189 IDLGIRHTGDS
-199 LNGYRVGDYI
+199 I
-209 TDYALSKS
+209 TDKELYNS
-217 AYEAFLNSRL
+217 AYSAFLRSKL
-227 DKEGYKLQHRI
+227 TKQGYQFQYRI
-238 STNVRQNLQ
+238 STDVQQNLQ
-247 INKLIFNYDFNE
+247 VTKKLYNYDVNE
-259 ENIYYQIGNIR
+259 ELINYQIENNR
-270 PLLSRSS
+270 PTLNLSNE
-277 AEVESD
+277 AETD
-283 IITERYYVSKNAKSL
+283 IFFERYYVSRDGDSL

-307 KMVDAKTEQP
+307 KMVDSKTEQA

-327 LVTVSHVYN
+327 LATVSNVYN

-351 RYFIQNMK
+351 KYFIQNMK

-422 QAACYPN
+422 QAVCYPN
-429 KQFACENTDSKY
+429 KQFACENTDSTY

>member
-77 LSKEEILDYIA
+77 LSKKEILDYIA

-98 SKNVQYSNIEFNES
+98 SKNVQYSNIEFKES

-126 IAIDNDGVTVPKDG
+126 IAIDNDGVIIPKDG

-153 VTPIVTET
+153 VNSITPKLHKVE
-161 HEVRW
+161 W
-166 GTPVAISHRIYFVE
+166 GTPISVLHYIQFVDKTT
-180 ESSGKVLDE
+180 GKTLEDFKTIDFAE
-189 YTNLHTADSE
+189 IDLGIRHTDDS
-199 LNGYRVGDYI
+199 I
-209 TDYALSKS
+209 TDKELYNS
-217 AYEAFLNSRL
+217 AYSAFLRSKL
-227 DKEGYKLQHRI
+227 TKQGYQFQYRI
-238 STNVRQNLQ
+238 STDVQQNLQ
-247 INKLIFNYDFNE
+247 VTKKLYNYDVNE
-259 ENIYYQIGNIR
+259 ELINYQIENNR
-270 PLLSRSS
+270 PTLNLSNE
-277 AEVESD
+277 AETD
-283 IITERYYVSKNAKSL
+283 IFFERYYVSRDGDSL

-327 LVTVSHVYN
+327 LSTVSNIYN

-351 RYFIQNMK
+351 KYFIQNMK

-374 YSKENAPVISYD
+374 YSEENAPVISYD

>member
-1 MSRKT
+1 
-6 FKRILSIGVC
+6 
-16 TLVLSMSLYYT
+16 MSLYYT

-77 LSKEEILDYIA
+77 LSKKEILDYIA

-98 SKNVQYSNIEFNES
+98 SKNVQYSNIEFKES

-153 VTPIVTET
+153 VNSITPKLHKVE
-161 HEVRW
+161 W
-166 GTPVAISHRIYFVE
+166 GTPISVLHYVQFVDKTT
-180 ESSGKVLDE
+180 GKTLEDFKTIDFAE
-189 YTNLHTADSE
+189 IDLGIRHTGDS
-199 LNGYRVGDYI
+199 I
-209 TDYALSKS
+209 TDKELYNS
-217 AYEAFLNSRL
+217 AYSAFLRSKL
-227 DKEGYKLQHRI
+227 TKQGYQFQYRI
-238 STNVRQNLQ
+238 STDVQQNLQ
-247 INKLIFNYDFNE
+247 VTKKLYNYDVNE
-259 ENIYYQIGNIR
+259 ELINYQIENNR
-270 PLLSRSS
+270 PTLNLSNE
-277 AEVESD
+277 AETDVFF
-283 IITERYYVSKNAKSL
+283 ERYYVSRDGDSL

-327 LVTVSHVYN
+327 LSTVSNVYN

-351 RYFIQNMK
+351 KYFIQNMK

-374 YSKENAPVISYD
+374 YSEENAPVISYD

>member
-41 VENPNPHIIVNVT
+41 VEKPNPHIIVNVT

-98 SKNVQYSNIEFNES
+98 SKNVQYSNIEFKES
-112 AYLKRQLDDGKTEE
+112 AYLKRQLDDRKIEE

-153 VTPIVTET
+153 VNSITPKLHKVE
-161 HEVRW
+161 W
-166 GTPVAISHRIYFVE
+166 GTPISVLHYVQFVDKTT
-180 ESSGKVLDE
+180 GKTLEDFKTIDFAE
-189 YTNLHTADSE
+189 IDLGIRHTGDS
-199 LNGYRVGDYI
+199 I
-209 TDYALSKS
+209 TDKELYNS
-217 AYEAFLNSRL
+217 AYSAFLRSKL
-227 DKEGYKLQHRI
+227 TKQGYQFQYRI
-238 STNVRQNLQ
+238 STDVQQNLQ
-247 INKLIFNYDFNE
+247 VTKKLYNYDVNE
-259 ENIYYQIGNIR
+259 ELINYQIENNR
-270 PLLSRSS
+270 PTLNLSNE
-277 AEVESD
+277 AETD
-283 IITERYYVSKNAKSL
+283 IFFERYYVSRDGDSL

-307 KMVDAKTEQP
+307 KMVDSKTEQA

-327 LVTVSHVYN
+327 LATVSNVYN

-351 RYFIQNMK
+351 KYFIQNMK

-407 IYTEE
+407 IYTGE

-429 KQFACENTDSKY
+429 KQFACENTDSTY

>member
-77 LSKEEILDYIA
+77 LSKKEILDYIA

-98 SKNVQYSNIEFNES
+98 SKNVQYSNIEFKES

-153 VTPIVTET
+153 VNSITPKLHKVE
-161 HEVRW
+161 W
-166 GTPVAISHRIYFVE
+166 GTPISVLHYVQFVDKTT
-180 ESSGKVLDE
+180 GKTLEDFKTIDFAE
-189 YTNLHTADSE
+189 IDLGIRHTGDS
-199 LNGYRVGDYI
+199 I
-209 TDYALSKS
+209 TDKELYNS
-217 AYEAFLNSRL
+217 AYSAFLRSKL
-227 DKEGYKLQHRI
+227 TKQGYQFQYRI
-238 STNVRQNLQ
+238 STDVQQNLQ
-247 INKLIFNYDFNE
+247 VTKKLYNYDVNE
-259 ENIYYQIGNIR
+259 ELINYQIENNR
-270 PLLSRSS
+270 PTLNLSNE
-277 AEVESD
+277 AETD
-283 IITERYYVSKNAKSL
+283 IFFERYYVSRDGDSL

-327 LVTVSHVYN
+327 LSTVSNVYN

-351 RYFIQNMK
+351 KYFTRVVK
-359 KTAEQEYTVYLSETP
+359 
-374 YSKENAPVISYD
+374 
-386 ARPVDWD
+386 
-393 YHSGASGSLENQPN
+393 
-407 IYTEE
+407 
-412 DSTEFLGNKP
+412 
-422 QAACYPN
+422 
-429 KQFACENTDSKY
+429 
-441 NYSYLEK
+441 

>member
-77 LSKEEILDYIA
+77 LSKKEILDYIA

-98 SKNVQYSNIEFNES
+98 SKNVQYSNIEFKES

-126 IAIDNDGVTVPKDG
+126 IAIDNDGVIIPKDG

-153 VTPIVTET
+153 VNSITPKLHKVE
-161 HEVRW
+161 W
-166 GTPVAISHRIYFVE
+166 GTPISVLHYIQFVDKTT
-180 ESSGKVLDE
+180 GKTLEDFKTIDFAE
-189 YTNLHTADSE
+189 IDLGIRHTGDS
-199 LNGYRVGDYI
+199 I
-209 TDYALSKS
+209 TDEELYNS
-217 AYEAFLNSRL
+217 AYSAFLRSKL
-227 DKEGYKLQHRI
+227 TKQGYQFQYRI
-238 STNVRQNLQ
+238 STDVQQNLQ
-247 INKLIFNYDFNE
+247 VTKKLYNYDVNE
-259 ENIYYQIGNIR
+259 ELINYQIENNR
-270 PLLSRSS
+270 PTLNLSNE
-277 AEVESD
+277 AETD
-283 IITERYYVSKNAKSL
+283 IFFERYYVSRDGDSL

-327 LVTVSHVYN
+327 LSTVSNIYN

-351 RYFIQNMK
+351 KYFIQNMK

-374 YSKENAPVISYD
+374 YSEENAPVISYD

>member
-1 MSRKT
+1 
-6 FKRILSIGVC
+6 
-16 TLVLSMSLYYT
+16 MSLYYT

-77 LSKEEILDYIA
+77 LSKKEILDYIA

-98 SKNVQYSNIEFNES
+98 SKNVQYSNIEFKES
-112 AYLKRQLDDGKTEE
+112 AYLKRQLDDGNTEE

-153 VTPIVTET
+153 VNSITPKLHKVE
-161 HEVRW
+161 W
-166 GTPVAISHRIYFVE
+166 GTPISVLHYVQFVDKTT
-180 ESSGKVLDE
+180 GKTLEDFKTIDFAE
-189 YTNLHTADSE
+189 IDLGIRHTGDS
-199 LNGYRVGDYI
+199 I
-209 TDYALSKS
+209 TDKELYNS
-217 AYEAFLNSRL
+217 AYSAFLRSKL
-227 DKEGYKLQHRI
+227 TKQGYQFQYRI
-238 STNVRQNLQ
+238 STDVQQNLQ
-247 INKLIFNYDFNE
+247 VTKKLYNYDVNE
-259 ENIYYQIGNIR
+259 ELINYQIENNR
-270 PLLSRSS
+270 PTLNLSNE
-277 AEVESD
+277 AETD
-283 IITERYYVSKNAKSL
+283 IFFERYYVSRDGDSL

-307 KMVDAKTEQP
+307 KMVDAKTEQA

-327 LVTVSHVYN
+327 LATVSNVYN

-351 RYFIQNMK
+351 KYFIQNMK
-359 KTAEQEYTVYLSETP
+359 KTAEQEYTVYLSEIP

>member
-1 MSRKT
+1 
-6 FKRILSIGVC
+6 
-16 TLVLSMSLYYT
+16 MSLYYT

-41 VENPNPHIIVNVT
+41 VEKPNPHIIVNVT

-98 SKNVQYSNIEFNES
+98 SKNVQYSNIEFKES
-112 AYLKRQLDDGKTEE
+112 AYLKRQLDDRKIEE

-153 VTPIVTET
+153 VNSITPKLHKVE
-161 HEVRW
+161 W
-166 GTPVAISHRIYFVE
+166 GTPISVLHYVQFVDKTT
-180 ESSGKVLDE
+180 GKTLEDFKTIDFAE
-189 YTNLHTADSE
+189 IDLGIRHTGDS
-199 LNGYRVGDYI
+199 I
-209 TDYALSKS
+209 TDKELYNS
-217 AYEAFLNSRL
+217 AYSAFLRSKL
-227 DKEGYKLQHRI
+227 TKQGYQFQYRI
-238 STNVRQNLQ
+238 STDVQQNLQ
-247 INKLIFNYDFNE
+247 VTKKLYNYDVNE
-259 ENIYYQIGNIR
+259 ELINYQIENNR
-270 PLLSRSS
+270 PTLNLSNE
-277 AEVESD
+277 AETD
-283 IITERYYVSKNAKSL
+283 IFFERYYVSRDGDSL

-307 KMVDAKTEQP
+307 KMVDSKTEQA

-327 LVTVSHVYN
+327 LATVSNVYN

-351 RYFIQNMK
+351 KYFIQNMK
-359 KTAEQEYTVYLSETP
+359 KTTEQEYTVYLSETP

-429 KQFACENTDSKY
+429 KQFACENTDSTY